1 MFKYLNRVFKNIV
14 LNLRVIIWFWGCC
27 METKGKRICLYAIA
41 GILLAALMVSGVYMS
56 GVRFPSVTAQTGTL
70 VVLLTDA
77 PVNITHLNI
86 TIDSFSVHLENES
99 WIDVPFVD
107 DKDEVYFDLLE
118 LYNVTMELS
127 VAEIAAGNYTK
138 MRMTIKTAN
147 ATFAS
152 GDSVDLTVPPGHI
165 DVIIHFEIVSDD
177 TTVVLIDMEA
187 DWVAISHNN
196 RLRPVLKASVA

>member
-1 MFKYLNRVFKNIV
+1 
-14 LNLRVIIWFWGCC
+14 
-27 METKGKRICLYAIA
+27 METKGKRIGLYALT

-56 GVRFPSVTAQTGTL
+56 GVRFPSLTGQTGTL

-127 VAEIAAGNYTK
+127 IAEITAGNYNK

-152 GDSVDLTVPPGHI
+152 GDTVDLTVPPGHI

-177 TTVVLIDMEA
+177 TTVVLIDVEA

-196 RLRPVLKASVA
+196 SLRPVLKASVA